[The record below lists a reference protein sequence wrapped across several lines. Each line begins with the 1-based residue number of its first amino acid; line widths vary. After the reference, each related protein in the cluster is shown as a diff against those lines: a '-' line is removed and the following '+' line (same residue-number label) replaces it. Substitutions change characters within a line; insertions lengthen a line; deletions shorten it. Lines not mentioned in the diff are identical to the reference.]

1 MNLML
6 ANIVFRSVLAVENSI
21 AADDGYEWARD
32 PPDRSGRDTD
42 FSRGFVRL
50 IRYLCLNESKQALVL
65 LRCSK
70 ELEGNTTRAHRTNH
84 PGHFNREL
92 SFVKRQLQIE
102 DVVRMDLGLAFDDTA
117 AHREI

>member
-1 MNLML
+1 ML
-6 ANIVFRSVLAVENSI
+6 ANIVFRSLLAVANSI

-42 FSRGFVRL
+42 FTRGFVRL

-70 ELEGNTTRAHRTNH
+70 ELEGNATRAHRTNY

-102 DVVRMDLGLAFDDTA
+102 NVVRMDMGLAFDDTA